1 MSNRQTLGYI
11 ENEWTCPNC
20 STRNKGH
27 LKTCENCGAPQ
38 PENVQFELGAD
49 QKFVTDKNQIQ
60 AAEGGA
66 DIHCGFCGARNP
78 ATAETCSQCGGD
90 LKEGKAREAGRIMQA
105 PPVSQQPKTIVCKNC
120 GTENPSSNSVCSNC
134 GSPLAHVAQAAP
146 SIPKSGVAPA
156 SPLPSKKINNRRNLF
171 IAGGVFACLA
181 VVCVAV
187 IGLFFVPTAS
197 VQGTVTDIHWQTN
210 VPVQKVQAVKHTNEQ
225 GSPPSDAYNV
235 SCHTDTKQVCE
246 NKTVDQ
252 GNGYSKVEQV
262 CHDESANYCSY
273 TRDEWQ
279 TIQTYTL
286 NGSDLNPIYDSPS
299 LTSDQRLGDKTED
312 LKVTFSTSKGD
323 KVYSPS
329 TSSEY
334 QQFKVGSTWT
344 LKLNL
349 VGGVVSVK

>member
-1 MSNRQTLGYI
+1 
-11 ENEWTCPNC
+11 
-20 STRNKGH
+20 
-27 LKTCENCGAPQ
+27 
-38 PENVQFELGAD
+38 
-49 QKFVTDKNQIQ
+49 
-60 AAEGGA
+60 
-66 DIHCGFCGARNP
+66 
-78 ATAETCSQCGGD
+78 
-90 LKEGKAREAGRIMQA
+90 MQA
-105 PPVSQQPKTIVCKNC
+105 PLAPLKVIKCNNC
-120 GTENPSSNSVCSNC
+120 GTENSGSNSVCSNC
-134 GSPLAHVAQAAP
+134 GSALPHMAQTQAAVMP
-146 SIPKSGVAPA
+146 VAGKTA
-156 SPLPSKKINNRRNLF
+156 TPLTGKKTNNKRNLL

-187 IGLFFVPTAS
+187 IGLFFVPTSS

-210 VPVQKVQAVKHTNEQ
+210 VPVQEVQAVKYTNEQ

-262 CHDESANYCSY
+262 CHDESADYCSY
-273 TRDEWQ
+273 MRDEWQ

-286 NGSDLNPIYDSPS
+286 NGNDLNPVYDDPR
-299 LTSDQRLGDKTED
+299 LASDQRLGDKSED

-323 KVYSPS
+323 KNYSPS
-329 TSSEY
+329 TISEY
-334 QQFKVGSTWT
+334 QQFKVGTTWT